1 MNIKNVS
8 RRDFLKV
15 TGFGLGGATL
25 AACAPAAA
33 TSAAAPTE
41 AATAAAATPTP
52 TPTVEPTTP
61 AAIATGGAPVT
72 LKGASINFL
81 GYAMFVPKMN
91 EIFQSFAIDWAT
103 QNGVKF
109 NLEMATTSDVA
120 ARVATAIETGQGP
133 TIVQYASPP
142 ANIVDGLTD
151 ITELADK
158 LAAQQGGWYPAA
170 PAVATVDQKWYAIP
184 LGSHTPV
191 YAWRPDWFT
200 EAGIEKFPDT
210 WNEFYEAGKVM
221 KKAGHPFGFVLGGSG
236 TPFDG
241 LAHAMVLLWSY
252 GAKEFEPDGTLV
264 LDSPE
269 TIAALEYAIKLH
281 QDANDPGATAYNDAT
296 NNQAFIAEQ
305 LSATMNVNTIYLP
318 ALTNAPKVAAAMKH
332 ALPPQGPAGRFTY
345 QGYPYISILNHT
357 EGMDR
362 DAALAFLG
370 DFFAVG
376 QYAQYIKEGRGYLIP
391 LAPTYESLPIW
402 DIDPKLAIMR
412 EAGRLSRWGGFE
424 NPSPTK
430 LSAAMVSQFT
440 VAKMFHNAATNGN
453 AREALDG
460 TLREIEDLQAQV
472 GG

>member
-1 MNIKNVS
+1 MSSSASDNKEYENVMAFQLPS
-8 RRDFLKV
+8 KEEWDEV
-15 TGFGLGGATL
+15 T
-25 AACAPAAA
+25 
-33 TSAAAPTE
+33 S
-41 AATAAAATPTP
+41 
-52 TPTVEPTTP
+52 
-61 AAIATGGAPVT
+61 T
-72 LKGASINFL
+72 LKL
-81 GYAMFVPKMN
+81 
-91 EIFQSFAIDWAT
+91 
-103 QNGVKF
+103 
-109 NLEMATTSDVA
+109 
-120 ARVATAIETGQGP
+120 
-133 TIVQYASPP
+133 
-142 ANIVDGLTD
+142 
-151 ITELADK
+151 
-158 LAAQQGGWYPAA
+158 
-170 PAVATVDQKWYAIP
+170 
-184 LGSHTPV
+184 
-191 YAWRPDWFT
+191 
-200 EAGIEKFPDT
+200 
-210 WNEFYEAGKVM
+210 
-221 KKAGHPFGFVLGGSG
+221 SG
-236 TPFDG
+236 
-241 LAHAMVLLWSY
+241 VLLWSY